1 MLIIF
6 SWMLELSQFNQFML
20 DYLDPEIKLVEDVG
34 RHILSA
40 GGKRLRPLLM
50 MEVCRVLGG
59 DVERVIPLAV
69 GIEYIHMASL
79 LHDDVVDGAHT
90 RRGRPSANVLFG
102 NQAVVLGGD
111 YFYAKALWLYANYGN
126 LQAVEM
132 VSRAVMHMSQSQLL
146 ELLSLGKLI
155 SEEEYFKIID
165 GKTGALF
172 GASMGVGALMAESPL
187 AEEFYQMG
195 LKVGRAFQLIDD
207 ALDYSS
213 SEERLGKPVG
223 NDLREG
229 KCTYPLLSVL
239 DHLDKQWVLER
250 FGRGNTEELREKVV
264 LLGGVENTKR
274 RAEEEIAPVLEFVG
288 KFENSQALLQLIKG
302 IVNRDH

>member
-1 MLIIF
+1 
-6 SWMLELSQFNQFML
+6 ML

-50 MEVCRVLGG
+50 MEVCRMLGG

-102 NQAVVLGGD
+102 NQVVVLGGD

-172 GASMGVGALMAESPL
+172 GASMGVGALMAESSL

-229 KCTYPLLSVL
+229 RCTYPLLSVL
-239 DHLDKQWVLER
+239 DHLDKRWVLER
-250 FGRGNTEELREKVV
+250 FGRGNTEELRKKVV
-264 LLGGVENTKR
+264 LLGGVEHAKR
-274 RAEEEIAPVLEFVG
+274 RAEEEIAPVLEFIS
-288 KFENSQALLQLIKG
+288 KFENSQTLVQLIRS

>member
-1 MLIIF
+1 
-6 SWMLELSQFNQFML
+6 MLEVSQFNQFML

-34 RHILSA
+34 KHILSA

-155 SEEEYFKIID
+155 SEEEYFRIID

-239 DHLDKQWVLER
+239 DHLDKRWVLER
-250 FGRGNTEELREKVV
+250 FGKGNTEELRERVV

-288 KFENSQALLQLIKG
+288 KFENSQALLQLIKS
-302 IVNRDH
+302 IVNRDR

>member
-1 MLIIF
+1 
-6 SWMLELSQFNQFML
+6 MLEVSQFNQFML

-34 RHILSA
+34 KHILSA

-126 LQAVEM
+126 LQSVEM

-155 SEEEYFKIID
+155 SEEEYFRIID

-239 DHLDKQWVLER
+239 DHLDKRWVLER
-250 FGRGNTEELREKVV
+250 FGKGNTEELRERVV

-274 RAEEEIAPVLEFVG
+274 RAEEEIAPVLEFIS
-288 KFENSQALLQLIKG
+288 KFENSQTLVQLIKS
-302 IVNRDH
+302 IVNIDR

>member
-1 MLIIF
+1 
-6 SWMLELSQFNQFML
+6 MLELSQFNQFML

-90 RRGRPSANVLFG
+90 RRGRPSANALFG

-146 ELLSLGKLI
+146 ELLALGKLI
-155 SEEEYFKIID
+155 SEEEYFRIID

-250 FGRGNTEELREKVV
+250 FGKGNTEELRERVV
-264 LLGGVENTKR
+264 LLGGVENTKK
-274 RAEEEIAPVLEFVG
+274 RAEEEVAPVLEFVG
-288 KFENSQALLQLIKG
+288 KFENSQTLLQLIRS
-302 IVNRDH
+302 IVNRDR

>member
-1 MLIIF
+1 
-6 SWMLELSQFNQFML
+6 MLELSQFNQFML

-59 DVERVIPLAV
+59 DVERVVPLAV

-90 RRGRPSANVLFG
+90 RRGKPSANVLFG

-155 SEEEYFKIID
+155 SEEEYFRIID

-239 DHLDKQWVLER
+239 DHLDERWVLER
-250 FGRGNTEELREKVV
+250 FGKGNTEELRERVV

-288 KFENSQALLQLIKG
+288 KFENSQTLVQLIKS
-302 IVNRDH
+302 IVNRDY

>member
-1 MLIIF
+1 
-6 SWMLELSQFNQFML
+6 MLELSQFNQFML

-34 RHILSA
+34 KHILSA

-50 MEVCRVLGG
+50 MEVCRMLGG
-59 DVERVIPLAV
+59 DVEKVIPLAV

-155 SEEEYFKIID
+155 SEEEYFRIID

-239 DHLDKQWVLER
+239 DHLDKKWVLER
-250 FGRGNTEELREKVV
+250 FGKGNTEELRERVV

-274 RAEEEIAPVLEFVG
+274 RAEEEIAPVLEFIS
-288 KFENSQALLQLIKG
+288 KFENSQALLQLIRS
-302 IVNRDH
+302 IVNRDR

>member
-1 MLIIF
+1 
-6 SWMLELSQFNQFML
+6 MLELSQFNQFML

-34 RHILSA
+34 RYILSA

-50 MEVCRVLGG
+50 MEVCRMLGG
-59 DVERVIPLAV
+59 DVERVVPLAV

-79 LHDDVVDGAHT
+79 LHDDVVDEAHT
-90 RRGRPSANVLFG
+90 RRGRPSANALFG

-146 ELLSLGKLI
+146 ELLALGKLI
-155 SEEEYFKIID
+155 SEEEYFRIID

-213 SEERLGKPVG
+213 SEESLGKPVG

-239 DHLDKQWVLER
+239 DHLDLQWVLER
-250 FGRGNTEELREKVV
+250 FGRGNTRELRERVV
-264 LLGGVENTKR
+264 LLGGVENTKK

>member
-1 MLIIF
+1 
-6 SWMLELSQFNQFML
+6 MLELSQFNQFML
-20 DYLDPEIKLVEDVG
+20 DYLDPEIRLVEDVG
-34 RHILSA
+34 RYILSA

-50 MEVCRVLGG
+50 MEVCRMLGG

-90 RRGRPSANVLFG
+90 RRGRPSANALFG

-126 LQAVEM
+126 LQSVEM

-146 ELLSLGKLI
+146 ELLALGKLI
-155 SEEEYFKIID
+155 SEEEYFRIID

-229 KCTYPLLSVL
+229 KCTYPLLSAL
-239 DHLDKQWVLER
+239 NHLDLQWVLER
-250 FGRGNTEELREKVV
+250 FGRGNTQELRERVV
-264 LLGGVENTKR
+264 LLGGVENTKK

>member
-1 MLIIF
+1 
-6 SWMLELSQFNQFML
+6 MLELSQFNQFML
-20 DYLDPEIKLVEDVG
+20 DYLDPEIRLVEDVG
-34 RHILSA
+34 RYILSA

-50 MEVCRVLGG
+50 MEVCRMLGG
-59 DVERVIPLAV
+59 DVERVVPLAV

-90 RRGRPSANVLFG
+90 RRGRPSANALFG

-146 ELLSLGKLI
+146 ELLALGKLI
-155 SEEEYFKIID
+155 SEEEYFRIID

-187 AEEFYQMG
+187 AEEFYLMG

-239 DHLDKQWVLER
+239 DHLDLQWVLER
-250 FGRGNTEELREKVV
+250 FGRGNTQELRERVV
-264 LLGGVENTKR
+264 LLGGVENTKK

>member
-1 MLIIF
+1 
-6 SWMLELSQFNQFML
+6 MLELSQFNQFML
-20 DYLDPEIKLVEDVG
+20 DYLDPEIRLVEDVG

-50 MEVCRVLGG
+50 MEVCRMLGG
-59 DVERVIPLAV
+59 DVERVVPLAV

-90 RRGRPSANVLFG
+90 RRGRPSANALFG

-146 ELLSLGKLI
+146 ELLALGKLI
-155 SEEEYFKIID
+155 SEEEYFRIID

-250 FGRGNTEELREKVV
+250 CGRGNTEELRERVV
-264 LLGGVENTKR
+264 LLGGVENTKK

-288 KFENSQALLQLIKG
+288 KFENSQTLLQLIKG

>member
-1 MLIIF
+1 
-6 SWMLELSQFNQFML
+6 MLELSQFNQFML
-20 DYLDPEIKLVEDVG
+20 DYLEPEIKLVEEVG

-146 ELLSLGKLI
+146 ELLSLGKLV

-250 FGRGNTEELREKVV
+250 FGKGNTEELRERVV

-288 KFENSQALLQLIKG
+288 KFENSQTLLQLIKS

>member
-1 MLIIF
+1 
-6 SWMLELSQFNQFML
+6 MLELSQFNQFML

-50 MEVCRVLGG
+50 MEVCRMLGG
-59 DVERVIPLAV
+59 DVERVVPLAV

-155 SEEEYFKIID
+155 SEEEYFRIID

-223 NDLREG
+223 NDLRDG

-250 FGRGNTEELREKVV
+250 FGKGNTEELRERVV
-264 LLGGVENTKR
+264 LLGGVENTKK

>member
-1 MLIIF
+1 
-6 SWMLELSQFNQFML
+6 MLELSQFNQFML
-20 DYLDPEIKLVEDVG
+20 DYLDPEIRLVEDVG
-34 RHILSA
+34 RYILSA

-50 MEVCRVLGG
+50 MEVCRMLGG
-59 DVERVIPLAV
+59 DVERVVPLAV

-90 RRGRPSANVLFG
+90 RRGRPSANALFG

-146 ELLSLGKLI
+146 ELLALGKLI
-155 SEEEYFKIID
+155 SEEEYFRIID

-239 DHLDKQWVLER
+239 DHLDMQWVLER
-250 FGRGNTEELREKVV
+250 FGRGNTQELRERVV
-264 LLGGVENTKR
+264 LLGGVENTKK

-288 KFENSQALLQLIKG
+288 KFENSQTLLQLIKG

>member
-1 MLIIF
+1 
-6 SWMLELSQFNQFML
+6 MLELSQFNQFML

-34 RHILSA
+34 RHIISA

-90 RRGRPSANVLFG
+90 RRGKPSANILFG
-102 NQAVVLGGD
+102 NEAVVLGGD

-132 VSRAVMHMSQSQLL
+132 VSRAVMHMSQSQIL

-155 SEEEYFKIID
+155 SEEEYFRIID

-239 DHLDKQWVLER
+239 DHLDKRWVLER
-250 FGRGNTEELREKVV
+250 FGRGNTEELRERVV
-264 LLGGVENTKR
+264 LLGGVEHTKR

-288 KFENSQALLQLIKG
+288 KFENSQTLVQLIKS
-302 IVNRDH
+302 IVYRDH

>member
-1 MLIIF
+1 
-6 SWMLELSQFNQFML
+6 MLELSQFNQFML

-34 RHILSA
+34 KHILSA

-102 NQAVVLGGD
+102 NQVVVLGGD

-155 SEEEYFKIID
+155 SEEEYFRIID
-165 GKTGALF
+165 GKTGTLF

-223 NDLREG
+223 SDLREG

-250 FGRGNTEELREKVV
+250 FGKGNTEELRERVV

-288 KFENSQALLQLIKG
+288 KFENSQALLQLIRS
-302 IVNRDH
+302 IVNRDR

>member
-1 MLIIF
+1 
-6 SWMLELSQFNQFML
+6 MLELSQFNQFML
-20 DYLDPEIKLVEDVG
+20 DYLDPEIRLVEDVG
-34 RHILSA
+34 RYILSA

-50 MEVCRVLGG
+50 MEVCRMLGG
-59 DVERVIPLAV
+59 DVERVVPLAV

-90 RRGRPSANVLFG
+90 RRGRPSANALFG

-146 ELLSLGKLI
+146 ELLALGKLI
-155 SEEEYFKIID
+155 SEEEYFRIID

-239 DHLDKQWVLER
+239 NHLDLQWVLER
-250 FGRGNTEELREKVV
+250 FGRGNTQELRERVV
-264 LLGGVENTKR
+264 LLGGVENTKK

>member
-1 MLIIF
+1 
-6 SWMLELSQFNQFML
+6 MLEVSQFNQFML

-34 RHILSA
+34 KHILSA

-50 MEVCRVLGG
+50 MEVCRMLGG

-155 SEEEYFKIID
+155 SEEEYFRIID

-172 GASMGVGALMAESPL
+172 GASMGVGALMAESPF
-187 AEEFYQMG
+187 AEEFYQVG

-213 SEERLGKPVG
+213 LEERLGKPVG

-239 DHLDKQWVLER
+239 DHLDKQWLLER
-250 FGRGNTEELREKVV
+250 FGKGNTEELRERVV

-274 RAEEEIAPVLEFVG
+274 RAEDEIAPVLEFVG
-288 KFENSQALLQLIKG
+288 KFENSQTLLQLIKS
-302 IVNRDH
+302 IVNRDR

>member
-1 MLIIF
+1 
-6 SWMLELSQFNQFML
+6 MLELSQFNQFML

-34 RHILSA
+34 KHILSA

-59 DVERVIPLAV
+59 DVEKVIPLAV

-90 RRGRPSANVLFG
+90 RRGRPSANALFG

-146 ELLSLGKLI
+146 ELLALGKLI
-155 SEEEYFKIID
+155 SEEEYFRIID

-239 DHLDKQWVLER
+239 NHLDLQWVLER
-250 FGRGNTEELREKVV
+250 FGRGNTQELRERVV

-288 KFENSQALLQLIKG
+288 KFENSQTLLQLIKS
-302 IVNRDH
+302 IVNRDN

>member
-1 MLIIF
+1 
-6 SWMLELSQFNQFML
+6 MLEVSQFNQFML

-34 RHILSA
+34 RYILSA

-50 MEVCRVLGG
+50 MEVCRMLGG

-90 RRGRPSANVLFG
+90 RRGRPSANALFG

-146 ELLSLGKLI
+146 ELLALGKLI
-155 SEEEYFKIID
+155 SEEEYFRIID

-172 GASMGVGALMAESPL
+172 GASMGVGALMAENPL

-229 KCTYPLLSVL
+229 KCTYPLLSAL
-239 DHLDKQWVLER
+239 NHLDPQWVLER
-250 FGRGNTEELREKVV
+250 FGRGNTQELRERVV
-264 LLGGVENTKR
+264 LLGGVENTKK

>member
-1 MLIIF
+1 
-6 SWMLELSQFNQFML
+6 MLELSQFNQFML

-50 MEVCRVLGG
+50 IEVCRVLGG

-126 LQAVEM
+126 LKAVEM

-146 ELLSLGKLI
+146 LLSLGKLI
-155 SEEEYFKIID
+155 SEEEYFRIID

-223 NDLREG
+223 NDLKEG

-239 DHLDKQWVLER
+239 TLLEKQWVLER
-250 FGRGNTEELREKVV
+250 FGKGNTDELRERVV

-288 KFENSQALLQLIKG
+288 KFENSQTLVQLIRS

>member
-1 MLIIF
+1 
-6 SWMLELSQFNQFML
+6 MLEVSQFNQFML

-34 RHILSA
+34 KHILSA

-50 MEVCRVLGG
+50 MEVCRMLGG
-59 DVERVIPLAV
+59 DVERVVPLAV

-90 RRGRPSANVLFG
+90 RRGRPSANALFG

-146 ELLSLGKLI
+146 ELLALGKLI
-155 SEEEYFKIID
+155 SEEEYFRIID

-239 DHLDKQWVLER
+239 NHLDLQWVLER
-250 FGRGNTEELREKVV
+250 FGRGNTQELRERVV
-264 LLGGVENTKR
+264 LLGGVENTKK

-288 KFENSQALLQLIKG
+288 KFENSQTLLQLIKS

>member
-1 MLIIF
+1 
-6 SWMLELSQFNQFML
+6 MLELSQFNQFML

-34 RHILSA
+34 KHILSA

-59 DVERVIPLAV
+59 DVEKVIPLAV

-90 RRGRPSANVLFG
+90 RRGRPSANALFG

-146 ELLSLGKLI
+146 ELLALGKLI
-155 SEEEYFKIID
+155 SEEEYFRIID

-239 DHLDKQWVLER
+239 NHLDLQWVLER
-250 FGRGNTEELREKVV
+250 FGRGNTQELRERVV

-288 KFENSQALLQLIKG
+288 KFENSQTLLQLIKS

>member
-1 MLIIF
+1 
-6 SWMLELSQFNQFML
+6 ML
-20 DYLDPEIKLVEDVG
+20 DYLDPEVKLVEEVG

-40 GGKRLRPLLM
+40 GGKRIRPLLM
-50 MEVCRVLGG
+50 IEVCKMLGG
-59 DVERVIPLAV
+59 DWERVVPLAV

-90 RRGRPSANVLFG
+90 RRGKPSANALFG

-146 ELLSLGKLI
+146 ELLAIGKLI
-155 SEEEYFKIID
+155 SEEEYLRIID

-172 GASMGVGALMAESPL
+172 GTSMGVGALMANSPL

-213 SEERLGKPVG
+213 LEQRIGKPVG

-239 DHLDKQWVLER
+239 DHLDQEWVLER
-250 FGRGNTEELREKVV
+250 FGKGDIHELREKVV
-264 LLGGVENTKR
+264 ILGGVENTKR
-274 RAEEEIAPVLEFVG
+274 RALKEIAPVLEFVS
-288 KFENSQALLQLIKG
+288 KFENGKSLLQIIG
-302 IVNRDH
+302 TIIDRDH

>member
-1 MLIIF
+1 
-6 SWMLELSQFNQFML
+6 MLELSQFNQFML
-20 DYLDPEIKLVEDVG
+20 DYLDPEIRLVEDVG
-34 RHILSA
+34 RYILSA

-50 MEVCRVLGG
+50 MEVCRMLGG
-59 DVERVIPLAV
+59 DVERVVPLAV

-90 RRGRPSANVLFG
+90 RRGRPSANALFG

-155 SEEEYFKIID
+155 SEEEYFRIID

-239 DHLDKQWVLER
+239 RPLGPAVGFGKVWQREHTGAKGKGGFAGWCGKHKKT
-250 FGRGNTEELREKVV
+250 GRGGDRT
-264 LLGGVENTKR
+264 GFGVCW
-274 RAEEEIAPVLEFVG
+274 
-288 KFENSQALLQLIKG
+288 
-302 IVNRDH
+302 

>member
-1 MLIIF
+1 
-6 SWMLELSQFNQFML
+6 MLELSQFNQFML
-20 DYLDPEIKLVEDVG
+20 DYLDPEIKLIEDVG

-50 MEVCRVLGG
+50 MEVCRMLGG
-59 DVERVIPLAV
+59 DVERVVPLAV

-90 RRGRPSANVLFG
+90 RRGRPSANALFG

-155 SEEEYFKIID
+155 SEEEYFRIID

-239 DHLDKQWVLER
+239 DLLDKQWVLER
-250 FGRGNTEELREKVV
+250 FGKGNTEELRERVV

-274 RAEEEIAPVLEFVG
+274 QAEEEIAPVLEFVG
-288 KFENSQALLQLIKG
+288 KFENSQTLLQLIRS

>member
-1 MLIIF
+1 
-6 SWMLELSQFNQFML
+6 MLELSQFNQFML

-50 MEVCRVLGG
+50 MEVCRMLGG
-59 DVERVIPLAV
+59 DVEKVIPLAV

-155 SEEEYFKIID
+155 SEEVYFRIID

-250 FGRGNTEELREKVV
+250 FGKGNTEELREKVV
-264 LLGGVENTKR
+264 LLGGVEHTKR
-274 RAEEEIAPVLEFVG
+274 RAEEEISPVLEFIS
-288 KFENSQALLQLIKG
+288 KFENSQALVQLIRS

>member
-1 MLIIF
+1 
-6 SWMLELSQFNQFML
+6 MLELSQFNQFML

>member
-1 MLIIF
+1 
-6 SWMLELSQFNQFML
+6 MLELSQFNQFML
-20 DYLDPEIKLVEDVG
+20 DYLDPEIRLVEDVG
-34 RHILSA
+34 RYILSA

-50 MEVCRVLGG
+50 MEVCRMLGG
-59 DVERVIPLAV
+59 DVERVVPLAV

-90 RRGRPSANVLFG
+90 RRGRPSANALFG

-146 ELLSLGKLI
+146 ELLALGKLI
-155 SEEEYFKIID
+155 SEEEYFRIID

-187 AEEFYQMG
+187 AEEFYHMG

-239 DHLDKQWVLER
+239 NHLDLQWVLER
-250 FGRGNTEELREKVV
+250 FGRGNTQELRERVV
-264 LLGGVENTKR
+264 LLGGVENTKK
-274 RAEEEIAPVLEFVG
+274 RAEEEIAPVLEFVS

>member
-1 MLIIF
+1 
-6 SWMLELSQFNQFML
+6 MLELSQFNQFML

-155 SEEEYFKIID
+155 SEEEYFRIID

-250 FGRGNTEELREKVV
+250 FGKGNTEELRERVV

-288 KFENSQALLQLIKG
+288 KFENSQNLVQLIRS
-302 IVNRDH
+302 IVNRDY

>member
-1 MLIIF
+1 
-6 SWMLELSQFNQFML
+6 MLELSQFNQFML

-50 MEVCRVLGG
+50 MEVCRMLGG
-59 DVERVIPLAV
+59 DVEKVIPLAV

-126 LQAVEM
+126 LQAVEI

-146 ELLSLGKLI
+146 ELLYLGKLI
-155 SEEEYFKIID
+155 SEEEYFRIID

-187 AEEFYQMG
+187 AEEFYQIG

-229 KCTYPLLSVL
+229 KCTYPLLSIL

-274 RAEEEIAPVLEFVG
+274 RAEEEISPVLEFVS

>member
-1 MLIIF
+1 
-6 SWMLELSQFNQFML
+6 MLEVSQFNQFML

-34 RHILSA
+34 RYILSA

-50 MEVCRVLGG
+50 MEVCRMLGG

-90 RRGRPSANVLFG
+90 RRGRPSANALFG

-146 ELLSLGKLI
+146 ELLALGKLI
-155 SEEEYFKIID
+155 SEEEYFRIID

-172 GASMGVGALMAESPL
+172 GASMGVGALMAENPL

-229 KCTYPLLSVL
+229 KCTYPLLSAL
-239 DHLDKQWVLER
+239 NHLDLQWVLER
-250 FGRGNTEELREKVV
+250 FGRGNTQELRERVV
-264 LLGGVENTKR
+264 LLGGVENTKK

>member
-1 MLIIF
+1 
-6 SWMLELSQFNQFML
+6 MLEVSQFNQFML

-34 RHILSA
+34 KHILSA

-50 MEVCRVLGG
+50 MEVCRMLGG
-59 DVERVIPLAV
+59 DVEKVIPLAV

-155 SEEEYFKIID
+155 SEEEYFRIID

-239 DHLDKQWVLER
+239 DHLDKRWVLER
-250 FGRGNTEELREKVV
+250 FGKGNTEELRERVV
-264 LLGGVENTKR
+264 LLGGVESTKR

-288 KFENSQALLQLIKG
+288 KFENSQALLQLIKS
-302 IVNRDH
+302 IVNRDR

>member
-1 MLIIF
+1 
-6 SWMLELSQFNQFML
+6 MLELSQFNQFML

-34 RHILSA
+34 RHIISA

-50 MEVCRVLGG
+50 MEVCRMLRG
-59 DVERVIPLAV
+59 DVERVVPLAV

-213 SEERLGKPVG
+213 SEEHLGKPVG

-239 DHLDKQWVLER
+239 DHLDLQWVLER
-250 FGRGNTEELREKVV
+250 FGKGNTEELRERVV

-302 IVNRDH
+302 IVNRDR

>member
-1 MLIIF
+1 
-6 SWMLELSQFNQFML
+6 MLELSQFNQSML

-50 MEVCRVLGG
+50 MEVCRMLGG

-90 RRGRPSANVLFG
+90 RRGRPSANALFG

-146 ELLSLGKLI
+146 ELLALGKLI
-155 SEEEYFKIID
+155 SEEEYFRIID
-165 GKTGALF
+165 GKTGDLF

-239 DHLDKQWVLER
+239 NHLDLQWVLER
-250 FGRGNTEELREKVV
+250 FGKGNTEELRETVV
-264 LLGGVENTKR
+264 LLGGVENTKK
-274 RAEEEIAPVLEFVG
+274 RAEEEIAPVLEFFG

>member
-1 MLIIF
+1 
-6 SWMLELSQFNQFML
+6 MLEVSQFNQFML

-34 RHILSA
+34 RYILSA

-50 MEVCRVLGG
+50 MEVCRMLGG

-90 RRGRPSANVLFG
+90 RRGRPSANALFG

-155 SEEEYFKIID
+155 LEEEYFRIID

-172 GASMGVGALMAESPL
+172 GASMGVGALMAKSPL

-239 DHLDKQWVLER
+239 NHLDLQWVLER
-250 FGRGNTEELREKVV
+250 FGRGNTQELRERVV
-264 LLGGVENTKR
+264 LLGGVENTKK

-288 KFENSQALLQLIKG
+288 KVENSQALLQLIKG
-302 IVNRDH
+302 IVNRDR

>member
-1 MLIIF
+1 
-6 SWMLELSQFNQFML
+6 MLELSQFNQFML

-34 RHILSA
+34 RYILSA

-155 SEEEYFKIID
+155 SEEEYFRIID

-239 DHLDKQWVLER
+239 DHLDKRWVLER
-250 FGRGNTEELREKVV
+250 FGKGNTEELRERVV

-288 KFENSQALLQLIKG
+288 KFENSQTLVQLIKS

>member
-1 MLIIF
+1 
-6 SWMLELSQFNQFML
+6 MLEVSQFNQFML

-34 RHILSA
+34 RYILSA

-50 MEVCRVLGG
+50 MEVCRMLGG
-59 DVERVIPLAV
+59 DVERVVPLAV

-90 RRGRPSANVLFG
+90 RRGRPSANALFG

-155 SEEEYFKIID
+155 LEEEYFRIID

-172 GASMGVGALMAESPL
+172 GASMGVGALMAKSPL

-239 DHLDKQWVLER
+239 NHLDLQWVLER
-250 FGRGNTEELREKVV
+250 FGRGNTQELRERVV
-264 LLGGVENTKR
+264 LLGGVENTKK

-288 KFENSQALLQLIKG
+288 KVENSQALLQLIKG
-302 IVNRDH
+302 IVNRDR

>member
-1 MLIIF
+1 
-6 SWMLELSQFNQFML
+6 MLELSQFNQLML

-59 DVERVIPLAV
+59 DVERVVPLAV

-90 RRGRPSANVLFG
+90 RRGKPSANVLFG

-155 SEEEYFKIID
+155 SEEEYFRIID

-250 FGRGNTEELREKVV
+250 LGKGNTEELRERVV

-288 KFENSQALLQLIKG
+288 KFENSQTLVQLIKS

>member
-1 MLIIF
+1 
-6 SWMLELSQFNQFML
+6 MLELSQFNQFML
-20 DYLDPEIKLVEDVG
+20 DYLDPEIRLVEDVG

-50 MEVCRVLGG
+50 MEVCRMLGG
-59 DVERVIPLAV
+59 DVERVVPLAV

-90 RRGRPSANVLFG
+90 RRGRPSANALFG

-126 LQAVEM
+126 LQAVEI

-146 ELLSLGKLI
+146 ELLALGKLI
-155 SEEEYFKIID
+155 SEEEYFRIID

-250 FGRGNTEELREKVV
+250 CGRGNTQELRERVV
-264 LLGGVENTKR
+264 LLGGVENTKK

-288 KFENSQALLQLIKG
+288 KFEDSQALVQLIES

>member
-1 MLIIF
+1 
-6 SWMLELSQFNQFML
+6 MLEVSQFNQFML

-34 RHILSA
+34 KHILSA

-126 LQAVEM
+126 LQSVEM

-155 SEEEYFKIID
+155 SEEEYFRIID

-239 DHLDKQWVLER
+239 DHLDKRWVLER
-250 FGRGNTEELREKVV
+250 FGKGNTEELRERVV

-274 RAEEEIAPVLEFVG
+274 RAEEEIAPVLEFIS
-288 KFENSQALLQLIKG
+288 KFENSQTLLQLIKS
-302 IVNRDH
+302 IVNRDR